1 VRVRDL
7 ATARRYARALL
18 DVARQQESG
27 EATSQALR
35 AAADLLAGNDELAAV
50 LMHPAYDV
58 EKKRAV
64 VREVFGGSAGET
76 LVGRLVDLLM
86 ARGRLEILPAV
97 ADAFAVE
104 WNAARGVVT
113 AQALTAAALTQDQ
126 QDRLATA
133 LSAAAGV
140 TVELQAAVDPRLL
153 GGVRVTMAGRI
164 YDGTV
169 RGRLQGLRRHLEGDR

>member
-1 VRVRDL
+1 L
-7 ATARRYARALL
+7 STARRYARALL
-18 DVARQQESG
+18 DVARQQG
-27 EATSQALR
+27 TADATNQALR
-35 AAADLLAGNDELAAV
+35 QTADLLTGNAALASV
-50 LMHPAYDV
+50 LAHPALAI

-64 VREVFGGSAGET
+64 LREVLGGGDP
-76 LVGRLVDLLM
+76 LVGRLVDLLIS
-86 ARGRLEILPAV
+86 RGRLELLPNIA
-97 ADAFAVE
+97 AAFTEA

-113 AQALTAAALTQDQ
+113 ARAVTAAPLTQAQ
-126 QDRLATA
+126 QERLSAA

-140 TVELQAAVDPRLL
+140 AVELEAAVDPSLL